1 MVSVQAR
8 VVLSLVLAAGAVCLA
23 SCGGS
28 APKRTREVTPTL
40 VNAPAVL
47 RGTIGYESSLRRA
60 EATYISGYGLVVGL
74 KGTGSTNVP
83 ENIAATMEREI
94 LIMSGGE
101 AGGFVG
107 TPLEGLSPRDVIRHP
122 DTAVVLVEGAI
133 PPGAPEGTSFDV
145 RVRALS
151 GSTTES
157 LEGGILWTTRLQIG
171 PASTLGGL
179 QTDTIA
185 EARGEVFINPFAE
198 PGRPGEIDP
207 RTGRVL
213 GGGRVIEPQ
222 PLELVLQTP
231 LHSRAQAITR
241 AINER
246 FPDGPRGPGTTAK
259 GRDDQIVQVFAP
271 PSFKDRF
278 AEFVQLLLHT
288 PINQEY
294 PEALAKRYTQSM
306 IEDPSSADELS
317 WALRAIGPRSIAFI
331 RDVYE
336 FPERGPRMAALRAGA
351 HLGDTRAT
359 AFLEQIAFDEN
370 SPDRIEAIALLGITR
385 GSGSV
390 ERALHEL
397 IEGETELTLR
407 VAAYE
412 ALMER
417 AERAR
422 LEELIASNSARPSSQ
437 RASVDQLIYLSKSR
451 IPRGNA
457 QGVERQDVR
466 GRFEL
471 DIVPFGEPLIYI
483 TQQGRPRIALIGE
496 NNRLETPLFVSAWSD
511 RFIMVAEEEDA
522 QIRLRYSPT
531 ASGPILTQ
539 TLGPD
544 LEKLIEYM
552 AMGASATDIRP
563 GLGFTYSEVV
573 GALAAIQAS
582 GGTTAAFATETDRL
596 LASLLTAT
604 QTVATDRPALIG
616 GEGEEV
622 VLDPLAGEEGED
634 NRAKPSEGSP
644 YVVPLRPPTGS
655 AGGDGDGTGGTN
667 RRR

>member
-1 MVSVQAR
+1 MVSVHTK
-8 VVLSLVLAAGAVCLA
+8 VILSLALAGMVIPLV
-23 SCGGS
+23 SCGS
-28 APKRTREVTPTL
+28 STPRRTREVTPTL
-40 VNAPAVL
+40 SGAPAVL
-47 RGTIGYESSLRRA
+47 RGTVGYEASLRRA

-101 AGGFVG
+101 AGGFAG

-133 PPGAPEGTSFDV
+133 PPGAPEGTTFDV
-145 RVRALS
+145 RIRALS

-185 EARGEVFINPFAE
+185 QARGEVFINPFAE

-213 GGGRVIEPQ
+213 GGARVIEPQ

-231 LHSRAQAITR
+231 LHSRAQAVTR

-271 PSFKDRF
+271 PSYKDRF

-288 PINQEY
+288 PVNQEY

-306 IEDPSSADELS
+306 IEDPSSAGELS

-359 AFLEQIAFDEN
+359 AFLEQIAFEPS
-370 SPDRIEAIALLGITR
+370 SPDRIEAISLLGVTR
-385 GSGSV
+385 GSTSI
-390 ERALHEL
+390 ERSLREL
-397 IEGETELTLR
+397 LEGETELTIR

-417 AERAR
+417 AERSR
-422 LEELIASNSARPSSQ
+422 LEELVSANSSRPVSQ
-437 RASVDQLIYLSKSR
+437 RAAIDQLIALSKSR
-451 IPRGNA
+451 IPRGNP

-471 DIVPFGEPLIYI
+471 DVVPFGEPLIYI

-511 RFIMVAEEEDA
+511 RLIMVAEEKGSE
-522 QIRLRYSPT
+522 IRLRYSPT

-539 TLGPD
+539 SLGPD

-573 GALAAIQAS
+573 GALAAVQAS

-616 GEGEEV
+616 SEGEEV
-622 VLDPLAGEEGED
+622 VLDPLARQGEESKEAP
-634 NRAKPSEGSP
+634 RPSDVSP

-655 AGGDGDGTGGTN
+655 AGGDGGTN
-667 RRR
+667 RQK

>member
-1 MVSVQAR
+1 MRRSQAAIGSA
-8 VVLSLVLAAGAVCLA
+8 LTLALLLA
-23 SCGGS
+23 IGCGGS
-28 APKRTREVTPTL
+28 GKVRKPRDVTPTL
-40 VNAPAVL
+40 SGAPSVL
-47 RGTIGYESSLRRA
+47 RGTVGYETSLRRA
-60 EATYISGYGLVVGL
+60 EPTYISGYGLIVGL

-101 AGGFVG
+101 AGGFIG

-133 PPGAPEGTSFDV
+133 PPGAPEGTTFDV

-157 LEGGILWTTRLQIG
+157 LEGGVLWTTRLQIG
-171 PASTLGGL
+171 PASTVGGL

-198 PGRPGEIDP
+198 PGIASELNTRV
-207 RTGRVL
+207 GRVL
-213 GGGRVIEPQ
+213 GGGKVIEPQ
-222 PLELVLQTP
+222 PLELLLQTA

-246 FPDGPRGPGTTAK
+246 FPDGPRGPSTTAK
-259 GRDDQIVQVFAP
+259 GRDDQVIQVFAP
-271 PSFKDRF
+271 PAYKDRF
-278 AEFVQLLLHT
+278 NEFVQLLLHT

-294 PEALAKRYTQSM
+294 PEVLAKRYTRSM

-317 WALRAIGPRSIAFI
+317 WALRAIGPRSIGFV

-359 AFLEQIAFDEN
+359 AFLERIAFDET
-370 SPDRIEAIALLGITR
+370 SEDRVEAIGLLGISPGR
-385 GSGSV
+385 GSV
-390 ERALHEL
+390 ERALQEL
-397 IEGETELTLR
+397 LANEKLLTIR
-407 VAAYE
+407 IAAYE
-412 ALMER
+412 SLMER
-417 AERAR
+417 AERHR
-422 LEELIASNSARPSSQ
+422 LEELVASNSARPSSQ
-437 RASVDQLIYLSKSR
+437 RASVEQLIYLSESR
-451 IPRGNA
+451 IPRGNP
-457 QGVERQDVR
+457 QGVEREDIR

-483 TQQGRPRIALIGE
+483 TQQGRPRIALIGMGTQ
-496 NNRLETPLFVSAWSD
+496 LETPMFVSAWSD
-511 RFIMVAEEEDA
+511 RLIMVAESEGNE
-522 QIRLRYSPT
+522 IRLRYAPS

-539 TLGPD
+539 SMGTEID
-544 LEKLIEYM
+544 ELIKYM
-552 AMGASATDIRP
+552 ARDTSATDIRP

-573 GALAAIQAS
+573 GALAAIQSS
-582 GGTTAAFATETDRL
+582 GGTKASFATESDKL

-616 GEGEEV
+616 SEGEQV
-622 VLDPLAGEEGED
+622 SLDPLSEEKEED
-634 NRAKPSEGSP
+634 ENQPVNPSP
-644 YVVPLRPPTGS
+644 YVVPLKPPTTP
-655 AGGDGDGTGGTN
+655 AGTGGTKDG
-667 RRR
+667 R